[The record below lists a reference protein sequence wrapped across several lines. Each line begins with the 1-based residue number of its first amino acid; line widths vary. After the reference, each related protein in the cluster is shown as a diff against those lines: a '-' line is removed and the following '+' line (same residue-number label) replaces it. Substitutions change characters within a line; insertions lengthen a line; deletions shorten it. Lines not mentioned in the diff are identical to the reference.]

1 MAEILPLRKAIS
13 DLLHDGDVVAMEGFT
28 LKQSRRAFVE
38 HVDFITSVGHLDGGS
53 AHQRLGL
60 PGKGPVAVITD
71 LCIMEPGAETKELTV
86 THLHPG
92 VARRQVEEA
101 TGWPIRFADM
111 IKETPPPTAGE
122 LETRRELEPRTA
134 IAHGRG
140 NAKAEEGRGS
150 TAPRK

>member
-13 DLLHDGDVVAMEGFT
+13 DRLHDGDIDIVA
-28 LKQSRRAFVE
+28 
-38 HVDFITSVGHLDGGS
+38 VGHLDGGS
-53 AHQRLGL
+53 ARQRLGL
-60 PGKGPVAVITD
+60 QGKGPVAVITD
-71 LCIMEPGAETKELTV
+71 LCIMEPGEETKELTA

-111 IKETPPPTAGE
+111 IKETSPPAGRE
-122 LETRRELEPRTA
+122 LETLRDTERHTA

-140 NAKAEEGRGS
+140 SAKAEEGRGS
-150 TAPRK
+150 LAPRK